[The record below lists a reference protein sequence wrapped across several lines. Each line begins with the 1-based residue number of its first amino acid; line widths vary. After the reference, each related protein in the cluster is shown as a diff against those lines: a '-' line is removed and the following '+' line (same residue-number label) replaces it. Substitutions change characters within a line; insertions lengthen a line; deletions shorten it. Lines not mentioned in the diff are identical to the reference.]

1 MEEFGRDYRGE
12 IWLEVFIIPGV
23 NTSEEELISLRDA
36 ITRINPDRVQL
47 NTLDR
52 PAPESWVQA
61 ASDTE
66 MNTAR
71 EILGRERVE
80 IINLSSPG
88 EQSTGVMGEE
98 KEMVSAMLSRRPSTI
113 DDLITAT
120 GMSGGEVA
128 KILRDLENSGE
139 IRSSRGSRGTFYSST
154 LPDETDPK
162 TERNC

>member
-1 MEEFGRDYRGE
+1 MK
-12 IWLEVFIIPGV
+12 
-23 NTSEEELISLRDA
+23 
-36 ITRINPDRVQL
+36 
-47 NTLDR
+47 
-52 PAPESWVQA
+52 A

-66 MNTAR
+66 LNTVR
-71 EILGRERVE
+71 EILGRDRLE

-88 EQSTGVMGEE
+88 EKSTGIMGEN
-98 KEMVSAMLSRRPSTI
+98 KERICAMLSRRPSTI

-154 LPDETDPK
+154 LPDGADPK